1 MEKHGEATESE
12 EVKKKMIYTPVR
24 RIPIGE
30 AIKKPDGTYALRV
43 KRSNREEFEEI
54 PLEALCSSVIMSAE
68 HVTTGVTG
76 IHQRVETRT
85 PRQRATKA

>member
-1 MEKHGEATESE
+1 MREEATESE
-12 EVKKKMIYTPVR
+12 EVKKMIYTPVR

-30 AIKKPDGTYALRV
+30 AIKKPDGTYALRI

-54 PLEALCSSVIMSAE
+54 PLEKLCTSIIMNAE
-68 HVTTGVTG
+68 QATTGVTG